1 MSYVNVIECP
11 ECGSDDIT
19 MGAEAPDG
27 KRGISN
33 FKYSQR
39 FTCNGD
45 CKGEFEINYNM
56 GRR

>member
-11 ECGSDDIT
+11 ECGSDDVT
-19 MGAEAPDG
+19 MGEESPNG

-39 FTCNGD
+39 FKCNGD
-45 CKGEFEINYNM
+45 CGQEFEINYNINI
-56 GRR
+56 R